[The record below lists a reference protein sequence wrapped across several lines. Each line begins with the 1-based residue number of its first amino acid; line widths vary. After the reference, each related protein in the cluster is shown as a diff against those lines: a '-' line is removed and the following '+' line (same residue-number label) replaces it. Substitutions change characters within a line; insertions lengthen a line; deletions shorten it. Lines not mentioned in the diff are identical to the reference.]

1 MKKYIFQQ
9 KIHHYLPPSVN
20 KIIVYAKPIV
30 KLK

>member
-9 KIHHYLPPSVN
+9 KIHHYLRPSVN
-20 KIIVYAKPIV
+20 TIIFYAKPVV